1 MDGKWLAVFFR
12 GLIVWF
18 SKRAE
23 RSSAWLEHL
32 VWDQDVAG
40 SNPVA
45 PTIFPFFWRHG
56 RSQVEK
62 SRFRQLAAGDL
73 RMRCAE
79 VLVCKIEEDFPILSG
94 HRMFAGTNVI
104 AECAVEEF
112 A

>member
-12 GLIVWF
+12 GRIVWF

-45 PTIFPFFWRHG
+45 PTIEPPIQC
-56 RSQVEK
+56 RSTAAAREPPLQPQCARSDGVPIDRPTNINARKLFLNHLGIFLRRAGVED
-62 SRFRQLAAGDL
+62 QDAL
-73 RMRCAE
+73 
-79 VLVCKIEEDFPILSG
+79 
-94 HRMFAGTNVI
+94 
-104 AECAVEEF
+104 
-112 A
+112 

>member
-12 GLIVWF
+12 GRIVWF

-45 PTIFPFFWRHG
+45 PTIFPLFWRLG
-56 RSQVEK
+56 RSQFEK
-62 SRFRQLAAGDL
+62 SRFRHWPLAIYGCAAPNCLSAKSRKILQSSLVIECLPG
-73 RMRCAE
+73 RM
-79 VLVCKIEEDFPILSG
+79 
-94 HRMFAGTNVI
+94 
-104 AECAVEEF
+104 
-112 A
+112 